1 MNDAIRRW
9 LESWPETRRRIARA
23 LEPDG
28 VMLGEAGM
36 EDEMETLNDEAER
49 DCAIDET
56 HRWKEAERQAEDRAR
71 KAETERDALRAE
83 VERLRMATRG
93 IRSRSGSRESRG
105 GTRRSGSGRD
115 GNSPRTEPGG
125 EE

>member
-49 DCAIDET
+49 EILAERDCAIDET

-83 VERLRMATRG
+83 VERLKEDLWAHM
-93 IRSRSGSRESRG
+93 
-105 GTRRSGSGRD
+105 TRRG
-115 GNSPRTEPGG
+115 
-125 EE
+125 

>member
-28 VMLGEAGM
+28 MTLGEI
-36 EDEMETLNDEAER
+36 LAER

-83 VERLRMATRG
+83 VERLKEDLWAHM
-93 IRSRSGSRESRG
+93 
-105 GTRRSGSGRD
+105 TRRG
-115 GNSPRTEPGG
+115 
-125 EE
+125 